1 MPERAQRGAQG
12 ICKSSPQDLHII
24 KQDMTVTLS
33 SKGQIV
39 LPKQVRTRLQLRPG
53 AKLVCRVNDDSIIL
67 ALEPQSHKRPKLILD
82 RSTGLRIT
90 KSPPE
95 VKVSSKDVGKAL
107 AGFP

>member
-1 MPERAQRGAQG
+1 
-12 ICKSSPQDLHII
+12 
-24 KQDMTVTLS
+24 MTVTLS

-82 RSTGLRIT
+82 RATGLRIT

-95 VKVSSKDVGKAL
+95 VKVSSKDARGL
-107 AGFP
+107 GGFSIRYRITEFSSFA